1 METIDSTLFKRNS
14 STRASNALAGCRCW
28 EAKQQQ
34 QHHHH
39 HHQQQKNGDAIMQ
52 SKKKKKKKKTPREK
66 TARAN
71 DITLRS
77 LGNGPRC
84 N

>member
-1 METIDSTLFKRNS
+1 MEAIDSTLFKRNS
-14 STRASNALAGCRCW
+14 STRASNAFAGCRCW

-34 QHHHH
+34 QHHHQQ
-39 HHQQQKNGDAIMQ
+39 QQQKNGDAITQ
-52 SKKKKKKKKTPREK
+52 SKKKKKKKPREE